1 MRGYP
6 GNVFRPQQEISKLQ
20 ALVALNSGLNLPAP
34 AAPNQVLQVYQDAA
48 QIPKYATNAV
58 AAATQA
64 GIVVNHPNRQQ
75 LNPNILITRA
85 EATALI
91 HQAMAKAGKV
101 EEISTPYVVK
111 PQ

>member
-1 MRGYP
+1 
-6 GNVFRPQQEISKLQ
+6 
-20 ALVALNSGLNLPAP
+20 
-34 AAPNQVLQVYQDAA
+34 
-48 QIPKYATNAV
+48 V

-85 EATALI
+85 EAAALI

-101 EEISTPYVVK
+101 EEISTEYLVK